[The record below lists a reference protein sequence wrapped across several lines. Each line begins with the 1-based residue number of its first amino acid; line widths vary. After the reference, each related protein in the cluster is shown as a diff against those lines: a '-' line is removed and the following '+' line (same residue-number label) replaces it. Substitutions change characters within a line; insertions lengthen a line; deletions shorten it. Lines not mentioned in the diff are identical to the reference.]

1 MPMFFIL
8 IKVFVVVWL
17 ILSLAASIVMDLSA
31 LYVIVLL
38 YSLTATFSFI
48 LFLPIFLAFPRML
61 YGFLI
66 DVLLFIVLVSL
77 KFLSISYT

>member
-1 MPMFFIL
+1 MSMFFIL

-17 ILSLAASIVMDLSA
+17 ILSLAASVVMDLSA

-38 YSLTATFSFI
+38 YSLTAVITFI
-48 LFLPIFLAFPRML
+48 LFLPIFLAFPRIL
-61 YGFLI
+61 YGFFI